1 MLKLFNFFKWLAEK
15 KEKKKE
21 KLRAWEETKRKI
33 QNDITNN
40 PKSLLQAMVDKGDKI
55 ILIAKD
61 GSEQKI
67 ELR

>member
-1 MLKLFNFFKWLAEK
+1 LFNFFKWLAEK

>member
-1 MLKLFNFFKWLAEK
+1 MFNFFKWLAEK